1 MTKLDRIFFTLPPVA
16 FLVRKSKTIS
26 PPGFWGFSLHA
37 VAHVFSKQIKKV
49 GLYER
54 AAGISFNLVVA
65 MPAALLFLFSIIPY
79 FPEAI
84 NFKRQILHLFRDLT
98 PNSTTYKF
106 IESLL
111 NDLLKKHVGVFSFGF
126 VLLMYYAS
134 NAMIGIIRTFDKS
147 ISEKKAYFFHRRW
160 RAIKMIAILFLL
172 ILGSLL
178 VLVGQEQLA
187 IILKGLFHMKRR
199 ARIPWW
205 DGVRWI
211 IIVGF
216 IFYGIAFIY
225 KFAPSVTKRW
235 KLFSPG
241 SFFAT
246 VLILLTTVLF
256 SYWVNNFSSYNKVY
270 GSIGTVLVML
280 MLIYINSL
288 ILLIGFE
295 LNLSIM
301 LLRLEADKQK
311 QKTMG
316 GLEPTKNADTFIT
329 SKQKHAP

>member
-1 MTKLDRIFFTLPPVA
+1 MTKLERILYRQPPIA
-16 FLVRKSKTIS
+16 YLVKKSKS
-26 PPGFWGFSLHA
+26 FVPPGFRGFALYD
-37 VAHVFSKQIKKV
+37 VTVVFFRQIKKV
-49 GLYER
+49 GLNER
-54 AAGISFNLVVA
+54 AAGISYNLVVA

-84 NFKRQILHLFRDLT
+84 NIKKQILHLFKDLT

-106 IESLL
+106 IEGLL

-134 NAMIGIIRTFDKS
+134 NAMMGIIRTFDKS
-147 ISEKKAYFFHRRW
+147 IAEKKKYFLHRRW
-160 RAIKMIAILFLL
+160 RAIKLTAILLL
-172 ILGSLL
+172 LMLGSLL

-187 IILKGLFHMKRR
+187 IILKGIFHLKRR

-205 DGVRWI
+205 DGVRWF
-211 IIVGF
+211 IIVAF

-241 SFFAT
+241 SFLAT
-246 VLILLTTVLF
+246 LLILITTISF

-270 GSIGTVLVML
+270 GSIGTVLIMML
-280 MLIYINSL
+280 LIFLNSL

-295 LNLSIM
+295 INVSIM
-301 LLRLEADKQK
+301 YLESRQNEAKQ
-311 QKTMG
+311 
-316 GLEPTKNADTFIT
+316 
-329 SKQKHAP
+329 

>member
-1 MTKLDRIFFTLPPVA
+1 MTKLERLFYTSAPVA
-16 FLVRKSKTIS
+16 SILEKSKTIA
-26 PPGFWGFSLHA
+26 PRGFWGFSVHD
-37 VAHVFSKQIKKV
+37 VSKVFLNQIKKV

-65 MPAALLFLFSIIPY
+65 LPAAMLFLFSIIPY

-84 NFKRQILHLFRDLT
+84 NFKKQILHLFKDLT
-98 PNSTTYKF
+98 PNSSTYIF

-126 VLLMYYAS
+126 VLLMFYAS
-134 NAMIGIIRTFDKS
+134 NAMMGIIRTFDKS
-147 ISEKKAYFFHRRW
+147 ISEKKVYFLHKRW
-160 RAIKMIAILFLL
+160 RALKLTAILLLL

-187 IILKGLFHMKRR
+187 VILKGIFHMKKK

-205 DGVRWI
+205 DVVRWFI
-211 IIVGF
+211 IIVF
-216 IFYGIAFIY
+216 IFYGIALIY
-225 KFAPSVTKRW
+225 KFAPSVTKKW

-241 SFFAT
+241 SIFAT
-246 VLILLTTVLF
+246 ILTLITAIIF
-256 SYWVNNFSSYNKVY
+256 SYWLNNFSSYNKVY
-270 GSIGTVLVML
+270 GSIGTVLVMM

-295 LNLSIM
+295 VNVSIM
-301 LLRLEADKQK
+301 ILKSTEQKKMSSLEQ
-311 QKTMG
+311 
-316 GLEPTKNADTFIT
+316 TKNDGTFKF
-329 SKQKHAP
+329 SKHKK

>member
-1 MTKLDRIFFTLPPVA
+1 MTKLDRILFTLPPIA
-16 FLVRKSKTIS
+16 FVVRKSKVVS
-26 PPGFWGFSLHA
+26 PPGFWGFSLHT
-37 VAHVFSKQIKKV
+37 VSNFFFKQIKKV

-84 NFKRQILHLFRDLT
+84 NLKKQILHLFKDLT

-106 IESLL
+106 IEGLL
-111 NDLLKKHVGVFSFGF
+111 NDLLKKHVGIFSFGF
-126 VLLMYYAS
+126 VLLMFYAS

-147 ISEKKAYFFHRRW
+147 VSEKKVYFLHRRW
-160 RAIKMIAILFLL
+160 RAIKLIAILFLL

-178 VLVGQEQLA
+178 ILIGQEQLA
-187 IILKGLFHMKRR
+187 IILKGLFHMRRR
-199 ARIPWW
+199 AKIPWW
-205 DGVRWI
+205 DGVRWF
-211 IIVGF
+211 IIVAF

-225 KFAPSVTKRW
+225 KFAPSVKKRW

-241 SFFAT
+241 SFLAT
-246 VLILLTTVLF
+246 ILILITTMLF

-295 LNLSIM
+295 LNVSIM
-301 LLRLEADKQK
+301 YLKAEADKLK
-311 QKTMG
+311 QNELD
-316 GLEPTKNADTFIT
+316 GLEQRENANTFII
-329 SKQKHAP
+329 SNKKHSP

>member
-1 MTKLDRIFFTLPPVA
+1 MTRFERIIFTFQPIAYV
-16 FLVRKSKTIS
+16 VRKSKTIA
-26 PPGFWGFSLHA
+26 PLGFWGFSLH
-37 VAHVFSKQIKKV
+37 HVSNVFFKQIRKV

-65 MPAALLFLFSIIPY
+65 MPAALLFLSSIIAY

-84 NFKRQILHLFRDLT
+84 NFKKQILHLFKDLT

-106 IESLL
+106 IEGLL
-111 NDLLKKHVGVFSFGF
+111 NDLLKKHVGIFSFGF
-126 VLLMYYAS
+126 VLLMFYAS

-147 ISEKKAYFFHRRW
+147 ISEKKVYFLHKRW
-160 RAIKMIAILFLL
+160 RAIKLTAILLL
-172 ILGSLL
+172 LMIGSLL

-187 IILKGLFHMKRR
+187 IILKGVFHMKRR
-199 ARIPWW
+199 AKIPWW
-205 DGVRWI
+205 DGVRWF
-211 IIVGF
+211 IIVAF

-235 KLFSPG
+235 KLISPG
-241 SFFAT
+241 SVLST
-246 VLILLTTVLF
+246 LLILITTILF

-270 GSIGTVLVML
+270 GSIGTVLIMM

-295 LNLSIM
+295 LNVSIM
-301 LLRLEADKQK
+301 LLRMEADKQK
-311 QKTMG
+311 QKKMD
-316 GLEPTKNADTFIT
+316 GLEQPGNDGTFI
-329 SKQKHAP
+329 SSNQKYTK